1 MVWQI
6 VHSIPYDSN
15 VAAEDQQIL
24 ALRYFFDTF
33 LPTKGWTVGF
43 RDGEDETS
51 NYRIYQRNF
60 TDTFTG
66 NPDKHYLW
74 INFLNTQF
82 EDATYTTTP
91 GDLGTDTTNNQAF
104 TWYSATAEFSLH
116 SFKFWES
123 TENPRAFLVTR
134 WDNVL
139 AWDPGID
146 WPTYRPADS
155 LATGP
160 SIDRWDTCVFLPLRT
175 NNTSST
181 ARMFQCNLPTNTN
194 TNTTETIVSMGPK
207 ESQNVQ
213 GGQNGFFDLIEF
225 EYQNSARAFWRQPD
239 VKWFNYNTTTIPEFV
254 TADMTKILPVQVNG
268 GDYWLFT
275 QATKTTSQI
284 VLNIGSTVPDLN

>member
-6 VHSIPYDSN
+6 VNSIPYDPD
-15 VAAEDQQIL
+15 VGDTDQQIL
-24 ALRYFFDTF
+24 AMRYFFDTF

-43 RDGEDETS
+43 RNGEDAS
-51 NYRIYQRNF
+51 SDYRIYQRDF

-74 INFLNTQF
+74 INMRGGTQF

-91 GDLGTDTTNNQAF
+91 GDLGTDTSNSKNF
-104 TWYSATAEFSLH
+104 LWYGTSVEFSTH

-146 WPTYRPADS
+146 WPTYRPDS
-155 LATGP
+155 SIATGP
-160 SIDRWDTCVFLPLRT
+160 SIDRWETCVFLSLRD
-175 NNTSST
+175 TST
-181 ARMFQCNLPTNTN
+181 VTRMYQCNLPTNTN
-194 TNTTETIVSMGPK
+194 TGSGESTVSMGPLENK
-207 ESQNVQ
+207 DVE
-213 GGQNGFFDLIEF
+213 GGQNGFFDLVEF
-225 EYQNSARAFWRQPD
+225 QYSNSARAFWRQPD
-239 VKWFNYNTTTIPEFV
+239 VRWFNYNTTANVGFS
-254 TADMTKILPVQVNG
+254 TADMTTILPVQVNG

-275 QATKTTSQI
+275 RGSKTTSQI
-284 VLNIGSTVPDLN
+284 VLNIGSTVPDFD